1 MAWFCPTTAEIS
13 CIEQI
18 ETVVLDTTLTE
29 NERQELM
36 TELWTRLENLHGSRV
51 LTLVSPEGTV
61 LQSPFERV

>member
-1 MAWFCPTTAEIS
+1 
-13 CIEQI
+13 
-18 ETVVLDTTLTE
+18 
-29 NERQELM
+29 M

>member
-29 NERQELM
+29 SERRDLM
-36 TELWTRLENLHGSRV
+36 ERLWNRLETLHGSRV